1 MVVFLYVI
9 LNIIKINKI
18 LSDYFED
25 DVISMFLDG
34 YCLEYFEI
42 LKRLYPE
49 AKMVLQKDKD
59 HCATL
64 IDGNI
69 YDVSGI
75 RNIDDFILASK
86 FDYDYV
92 YSFYKRFSLLD
103 KENIDKLIDENSKCL
118 VKKDLHNLV

>member
-1 MVVFLYVI
+1 MYVI

-92 YSFYKRFSLLD
+92 YSFYKRLSLLD

-118 VKKDLHNLV
+118 AKKDLHNLV

>member
-1 MVVFLYVI
+1 MYVI
-9 LNIIKINKI
+9 LNIIKINRI

-92 YSFYKRFSLLD
+92 YSFYKRLSLLD

-118 VKKDLHNLV
+118 AKKDLHNLV

>member
-18 LSDYFED
+18 LSDYFKD

-49 AKMVLQKDKD
+49 AKMVLQKDRD

-64 IDGNI
+64 IDGNV

-75 RNIDDFILASK
+75 RNVDDFILASK

-103 KENIDKLIDENSKCL
+103 KENIDELIDENPKCL
-118 VKKDLHNLV
+118 VKKDLQNLV

>member
-1 MVVFLYVI
+1 MYVI
-9 LNIIKINKI
+9 LNIININKI
-18 LSDYFED
+18 LSDYFEG

-75 RNIDDFILASK
+75 RNIGDFILASK

-92 YSFYKRFSLLD
+92 YSFYKRLSLLD

-118 VKKDLHNLV
+118 AKKDLHNLV

>member
-9 LNIIKINKI
+9 LNIIKINRI
-18 LSDYFED
+18 LSDYFEG

-75 RNIDDFILASK
+75 RNIGDFILASK